1 MPENQVTVN
10 IRMYM
15 AKNYQQSG
23 GMIEVSNK
31 GTDVIKSGSIVI
43 VGTLAAVVIADIPA
57 GETGDGFA
65 EGVFRLPKKG
75 GFSLKAGTVAMVK
88 DGVLTDTGGTTIGV
102 VWGDAADSA
111 PAAAVKINMF
121 LPGTLKD
128 G

>member
-1 MPENQVTVN
+1 
-10 IRMYM
+10 M

-23 GMIEVSNK
+23 GTIEVINN
-31 GTDVIKSGSIVI
+31 GTEVIKSGTVVI
-43 VGTLAAVVIADIPA
+43 VGTLAAVVIADISA

-88 DGVLTDTGGTTIGV
+88 DGVLTDTGGTFIGV
-102 VWGDAADSA
+102 VWADATDSD
-111 PAAAVKINMF
+111 PTAAVKINMF

>member
-1 MPENQVTVN
+1 MPENQVIVN
-10 IRMYM
+10 KRMYM

-23 GMIEVSNK
+23 GTIEVINN
-31 GTDVIKSGSIVI
+31 GTEVIKSGTVVI
-43 VGTLAAVVIADIPA
+43 VGTLAAVVIADISA

-88 DGVLTDTGGTTIGV
+88 DGFLTDTGGTLVGV
-102 VWGDAADSA
+102 VWADATDSD